1 MATWTTLIALLSV
14 HLATNYAA
22 VKVVSMR
29 CLNRQRANIVLAGIL
44 QHGVVLQPT
53 EVSKRERIFE
63 RDGVLRWA
71 DDQILG
77 HCRIGV
83 TLETV
88 LKSMGHRHTRTGAL
102 DLQTVK
108 LSELLQVYEDEG
120 YILWFDRSQ
129 SEAMIVLKQD
139 CTSIDQLKAWS
150 HALVLAQSARA
161 KMEKNGS
168 QRQPKDDGST
178 LSKHVVADLQ
188 NALQKTHEL
197 FAAFTGRLR
206 DAGWDLDLAAL
217 ETRAGTRAVMK
228 SN

>member
-1 MATWTTLIALLSV
+1 MATWATLIALLSV

-22 VKVVSMR
+22 VKAVSMR

-44 QHGVVLQPT
+44 QHGVVLRPAD
-53 EVSKRERIFE
+53 VSKRERIFE

-88 LKSMGHRHTRTGAL
+88 LRCIGRQHTRTKAL
-102 DLQTVK
+102 DLQTVQM
-108 LSELLQVYEDEG
+108 SELLRIYEDEG
-120 YILWFDRSQ
+120 YILWFDESQ

-139 CTSIDQLKAWS
+139 CTPIDQLKAWT
-150 HALVLAQSARA
+150 HALIVVQSARA
-161 KMEKNGS
+161 KKEKDGL
-168 QRQPKDDGST
+168 QRQPEDDGST
-178 LSKHVVADLQ
+178 LSKRVVADLR
-188 NALQKTHEL
+188 NALQETHAL
-197 FAAFTGRLR
+197 FAAFAGKLR

-217 ETRAGTRAVMK
+217 ETRAGTRVVMK
-228 SN
+228 NN